1 MSMTCRNV
9 KSNLEELLLAPGQA
23 PQAVRE
29 HLAACE
35 SCRRELADLEAT
47 LALLDDWK
55 APEVTPYFPVRMQA
69 LLRAEQ
75 QARPAG
81 WVERWRA
88 RLLFGDLQLR
98 PLAAGALALL
108 LLIGGGT
115 YAGVES
121 LTSHPTATAALP
133 ASATVRD
140 LQSLDEN
147 AQVFQ
152 QINALD
158 QSDDSDMTPSGS
170 I

>member
-1 MSMTCRNV
+1 MSMTCRNI
-9 KSNLEELLLAPGQA
+9 KSNLEELLLAPEQA

-29 HLAACE
+29 HVAACE
-35 SCRRELADLEAT
+35 SCRRELAELQAT
-47 LALLDDWK
+47 FALLDEWQ
-55 APEVTPYFPVRMQA
+55 APEATPYFPVRMQA

-81 WVERWRA
+81 FLERLRA

-115 YAGVES
+115 YAGVET
-121 LTSHPTATAALP
+121 LTSHPTTAALP

-158 QSDDSDMTPSGS
+158 QSDDSDTPPSGS